1 MPTEKSAGAIVY
13 RTEGSKK
20 LYLLLHYEEGH
31 WDFPKGHVEKGES
44 EEETIRR
51 EVREETGIK
60 DIVFEDFRESI
71 HYFYKREGKTIF
83 KEVVFRLASTR
94 EKDVKLSFEHVGYK
108 WLSYEEALSQLTYD
122 NAKELLKKAH
132 KVG

>member
-13 RTEGSKK
+13 LAEGRTR

-31 WDFPKGHVEKGES
+31 WDFPKGKMEKGES

-51 EVREETGIK
+51 EVREETGIT
-60 DIVFEDFRESI
+60 DIDFKDFREGINYSFRRDGETV
-71 HYFYKREGKTIF
+71 Y
-83 KEVVFRLASTR
+83 KEVIFRLARTK
-94 EKDVKLSFEHVGYK
+94 EKEVKLSFEHTAYK
-108 WLSYEEALSQLTYD
+108 WLPYEEALGQLTYD

-132 KVG
+132 GA